1 MADEENTTKNI
12 WPNIGGHGIEWRM
25 PNKEDWEF
33 AKDAGRFWGAIPT
46 ETAGIVKN
54 FLDRGQGSLLPGIYN
69 FYQSTFGKG
78 KEGEITVPWEKIQ
91 GNEKL
96 STYLE
101 NMEDRHVIN
110 NADEIKNQDDLW
122 HDHFY
127 AMLDKYNIDEND
139 ENAGNSLTEAMYAKE
154 NYESGGKED
163 AQKLLD
169 LQSSYILAKY
179 PYITNDENYDGTPE
193 SITFKDELFSN
204 TPGEPDVKIIGENT
218 ISFPYL
224 GDIKFNENEEGDF
237 TMLHPSV
244 YKPLDQPG
252 YEDFL
257 DKLPGG
263 EMAQNWQEFVTP
275 EYSPEPDLFRKPGWF
290 WGGMG
295 PLMLRAIGP
304 AAWKAATKFPKA
316 NPYVAG
322 IVTAL
327 QAGKAEAPTLVP
339 EGQEVPTAP
348 EGMIWDGTQ
357 FVEAQ

>member
-1 MADEENTTKNI
+1 M
-12 WPNIGGHGIEWRM
+12 
-25 PNKEDWEF
+25 
-33 AKDAGRFWGAIPT
+33 
-46 ETAGIVKN
+46 
-54 FLDRGQGSLLPGIYN
+54 
-69 FYQSTFGKG
+69 
-78 KEGEITVPWEKIQ
+78 
-91 GNEKL
+91 

-127 AMLDKYNIDEND
+127 AMLEKYNIDEND
-139 ENAGNSLTEAMYAKE
+139 ENAGNNLTEAMYAKE

-169 LQSSYILAKY
+169 LRDSYILAKY
-179 PYITNDENYDGTPE
+179 PYIINDENQDDIPE
-193 SITFKDELFSN
+193 SVTFRHDLFSN

-237 TMLHPSV
+237 TMQQPSV

-263 EMAQNWQEFVTP
+263 EMAQNWQEYVTP
-275 EYSPEPDLFRKPGWF
+275 EYSPEPELFRKPGWF

-295 PLMLRAIGP
+295 PLMLGTVAP
-304 AAWKAATKFPKA
+304 LATKFPKA

-339 EGQEVPTAP
+339 EGQEIPTAP
-348 EGMIWDGTQ
+348 EGMIWDGTKL
-357 FVEAQ
+357 VEAQ